1 MEMYDFTYALPNDFD
16 NRVCQLLRQLYKSDE
31 LANAFANCKYEY
43 EDLGLAYYAGLR
55 GDNWNKNAIDMT
67 IEGPQSAVSV
77 LKNNNKTVENAISK
91 ALKSTETGL
100 LLRDTVYLT
109 SDSLSVFPETN
120 EERLNADIQSAELVL
135 SDLIKVGERLCSNP
149 TYNGDSSENS
159 INDFFRDT
167 LSLMGYNEVKDQ
179 TRHGISNSGKG
190 AGEVDILITKDGKEV
205 AIYEGLK
212 LSSVNTSYIDNHIE
226 KSIVNYNALGTATF
240 IIAYVSTYDYANFFN
255 RYFEHLQNIQFP
267 METKQALKVS
277 PFPNASTRL
286 AKMILSRDGYD
297 FPVYFVTFKLLNN
310 LKSKEWILCRDYIP
324 KPIMKI
330 Q

>member
-1 MEMYDFTYALPNDFD
+1 MYDFTYALPNDFD

-31 LANAFANCKYEY
+31 LANSFANCKYEY

-240 IIAYVSTYDYANFFN
+240 IIAYVSTYDYENFFN

-297 FPVYFVTFKLLNN
+297 FPVYFVTFKLLN
-310 LKSKEWILCRDYIP
+310 KSQK
-324 KPIMKI
+324 
-330 Q
+330 

>member
-31 LANAFANCKYEY
+31 LANSFTNCKYEY

-100 LLRDTVYLT
+100 LLRETVYLT

-240 IIAYVSTYDYANFFN
+240 IIAYVSTYDYENFFN

-297 FPVYFVTFKLLNN
+297 FPVYFVTFKLLN
-310 LKSKEWILCRDYIP
+310 KSQK
-324 KPIMKI
+324 
-330 Q
+330 

>member
-1 MEMYDFTYALPNDFD
+1 MGMYDFTYALPNDFGK
-16 NRVCQLLRQLYKSDE
+16 RVCQLIQQLHGNNE
-31 LANAFANCKYEY
+31 LANAFADCKYEY
-43 EDLGLAYYAGLR
+43 EDLGFAYYAGLK

-67 IEGPQSAVSV
+67 IEGPQGAILV

-100 LLRDTVYLT
+100 LLRNTVYLV
-109 SDSLSVFPETN
+109 SDDFSAFPETN
-120 EERLNADIQSAELVL
+120 EERLNSDIKSSELVL
-135 SDLIKVGERLCSNP
+135 ADLIKVGERLCSNA
-149 TYNGDSSENS
+149 TYDINSSENS

-179 TRHGISNSGKG
+179 TRHGISNSGKD

-212 LSSVNTSYIDNHIE
+212 LSSVNASYIDEHIE

-240 IIAYVSTYDYANFFN
+240 IIAYVSTSDYENFFN

-267 METKQALKVS
+267 MEIKQDLKIN

-286 AKMILSRDGYD
+286 ATMILSRDGYD
-297 FPVYFVTFKLLNN
+297 FPVYFVTFKLLN
-310 LKSKEWILCRDYIP
+310 KSK
-324 KPIMKI
+324 K
-330 Q
+330 

>member
-1 MEMYDFTYALPNDFD
+1 MYDFTYALPNDFD

-31 LANAFANCKYEY
+31 LANSFANCKYEY

-297 FPVYFVTFKLLNN
+297 FPVYFVTFKLLN
-310 LKSKEWILCRDYIP
+310 KSQK
-324 KPIMKI
+324 
-330 Q
+330 

>member
-1 MEMYDFTYALPNDFD
+1 MYDFTYALPNDFD

-31 LANAFANCKYEY
+31 IANAFANCKYEY

-67 IEGPQSAVSV
+67 IEGPKSAVSV

-100 LLRDTVYLT
+100 LLRETVYLT

-179 TRHGISNSGKG
+179 TRHGISDSGKD
-190 AGEVDILITKDGKEV
+190 AGEVDILITKDGKEI

-212 LSSVNTSYIDNHIE
+212 LSSVNTSYIDGHIG
-226 KSIVNYNALGTATF
+226 KAIVNYNALGTATF
-240 IIAYVSTYDYANFFN
+240 VVAYVSTSDYESFWN
-255 RYFEHLQNIQFP
+255 RFYNHLQEIQLP
-267 METKQALKVS
+267 LDIKRAIQVVS
-277 PFPNASTRL
+277 HPNASTRI
-286 AKMILSRDGYD
+286 AKMVLSRDGYD
-297 FPVYFVTFKLLNN
+297 FPVYFLTLKLL
-310 LKSKEWILCRDYIP
+310 
-324 KPIMKI
+324 
-330 Q
+330 

>member
-1 MEMYDFTYALPNDFD
+1 MYDFTYALPNDFD

-67 IEGPQSAVSV
+67 IEGPKSAVSV

-100 LLRDTVYLT
+100 LLRETVYLT
-109 SDSLSVFPETN
+109 SDSLSVLPETN

-179 TRHGISNSGKG
+179 TRHGISNGGKG

-226 KSIVNYNALGTATF
+226 
-240 IIAYVSTYDYANFFN
+240 NFAVVV
-255 RYFEHLQNIQFP
+255 
-267 METKQALKVS
+267 K
-277 PFPNASTRL
+277 
-286 AKMILSRDGYD
+286 
-297 FPVYFVTFKLLNN
+297 
-310 LKSKEWILCRDYIP
+310 
-324 KPIMKI
+324 
-330 Q
+330 

>member
-1 MEMYDFTYALPNDFD
+1 MYDFTYALPNDFD
-16 NRVCQLLRQLYKSDE
+16 NRVCQLLRRLYRSNE

-55 GDNWNKNAIDMT
+55 GDDWNKNAIDMT
-67 IEGPQSAVSV
+67 IEGPQSAVLV
-77 LKNNNKTVENAISK
+77 LKTNNKTVENAISK

-100 LLRDTVYLT
+100 LLRDMAYLT
-109 SDSLSVFPETN
+109 SDSLSAFPETN

-149 TYNGDSSENS
+149 TYNEYSSENS
-159 INDFFRDT
+159 INDFFRDA
-167 LSLMGYNEVKDQ
+167 LMLMGYNEVKDQ
-179 TRHGISNSGKG
+179 TRHGISNSGKD

-212 LSSVNTSYIDNHIE
+212 LSSVNTSYIDEHIK

-240 IIAYVSTYDYANFFN
+240 IIAYVSTSDYENFFN
-255 RYFEHLQNIQFP
+255 RYFEHLQNIKFK

-286 AKMILSRDGYD
+286 AKMIFSRDGYD
-297 FPVYFVTFKLLNN
+297 FPVYFVTFKLLN
-310 LKSKEWILCRDYIP
+310 KS
-324 KPIMKI
+324 
-330 Q
+330 

>member
-1 MEMYDFTYALPNDFD
+1 MDIMYDFTYALPNDFD

-67 IEGPQSAVSV
+67 IEGPKSAVSV
-77 LKNNNKTVENAISK
+77 LKNNNKTVENAVSK

-100 LLRDTVYLT
+100 LLRETVYLT
-109 SDSLSVFPETN
+109 SDSLSVFSETN

-135 SDLIKVGERLCSNP
+135 SDLIKVGERLCSNT

-179 TRHGISNSGKG
+179 TRHGISDSGKD
-190 AGEVDILITKDGKEV
+190 AGEVDILITKDGKEI

-212 LSSVNTSYIDNHIE
+212 LSSVNTSYIDGHIG
-226 KSIVNYNALGTATF
+226 KAIVNYNALGTATF
-240 IIAYVSTYDYANFFN
+240 VVAYVSTSDYESFWN
-255 RYFEHLQNIQFP
+255 RFYNHLQEIQLP
-267 METKQALKVS
+267 LDIKRAIQVVS
-277 PFPNASTRL
+277 HPNASTRI
-286 AKMILSRDGYD
+286 AKMVLSRDGYD
-297 FPVYFVTFKLLNN
+297 FPVYFLTLKLL
-310 LKSKEWILCRDYIP
+310 R
-324 KPIMKI
+324 
-330 Q
+330 

>member
-1 MEMYDFTYALPNDFD
+1 MNIMYDFTYALPNDFD

-67 IEGPQSAVSV
+67 IEGPKSAVSV

-100 LLRDTVYLT
+100 LLRETVYLT

-149 TYNGDSSENS
+149 TYNGDCSENS

-179 TRHGISNSGKG
+179 TRHGISNGGKG

-212 LSSVNTSYIDNHIE
+212 LSSVNTSYIDGHIG
-226 KSIVNYNALGTATF
+226 KAVVNYNALGTATF
-240 IIAYVSTYDYANFFN
+240 VVAYVSTSDYESFWN
-255 RYFEHLQNIQFP
+255 RFYNHLQEIQLP
-267 METKQALKVS
+267 LDIKRTIQVVS
-277 PFPNASTRL
+277 HPNASTRI
-286 AKMILSRDGYD
+286 AKMVLSRDGYD
-297 FPVYFVTFKLLNN
+297 FPVYFLTLKLL
-310 LKSKEWILCRDYIP
+310 
-324 KPIMKI
+324 
-330 Q
+330 

>member
-31 LANAFANCKYEY
+31 LANSFANCKYEY

-240 IIAYVSTYDYANFFN
+240 IIAYVRTYDYENFFN

-297 FPVYFVTFKLLNN
+297 FPVYFVTFKLLN
-310 LKSKEWILCRDYIP
+310 KSQK
-324 KPIMKI
+324 
-330 Q
+330 

>member
-1 MEMYDFTYALPNDFD
+1 MYDFTYALPNDFD

-67 IEGPQSAVSV
+67 IEGPKSAVSV

-100 LLRDTVYLT
+100 LLRETVYLT

-149 TYNGDSSENS
+149 TYNGDCSENS

-179 TRHGISNSGKG
+179 TRHGISNGGKG

-212 LSSVNTSYIDNHIE
+212 LSSVNTSYIDGHIG
-226 KSIVNYNALGTATF
+226 KAVVNYNALGTATF
-240 IIAYVSTYDYANFFN
+240 VVAYVSTSDYESFWN
-255 RYFEHLQNIQFP
+255 RFYNHLQEIQLP
-267 METKQALKVS
+267 LDIKRTIQVVS
-277 PFPNASTRL
+277 HPNASTRI
-286 AKMILSRDGYD
+286 AKMVLSRDGYD
-297 FPVYFVTFKLLNN
+297 FPVYFLTLKLL
-310 LKSKEWILCRDYIP
+310 
-324 KPIMKI
+324 
-330 Q
+330 

>member
-1 MEMYDFTYALPNDFD
+1 MGMYDFTYTLPNDFD

-31 LANAFANCKYEY
+31 LANAFSNCKYEY

-55 GDNWNKNAIDMT
+55 GDTWNKNAIDMT
-67 IEGPQSAVSV
+67 IEGPKSV
-77 LKNNNKTVENAISK
+77 ILVLQNNNKTVENAISK

-100 LLRDTVYLT
+100 LLHDTVYLT
-109 SDSLSVFPETN
+109 SDNLSVFPETN

-149 TYNGDSSENS
+149 TYNGYSSENS

-179 TRHGISNSGKG
+179 TRHGISNSGKD
-190 AGEVDILITKDGKEV
+190 AGEVDILITKDGNEV

-212 LSSVNTSYIDNHIE
+212 LSSVSTSYIDEHIE

-240 IIAYVSTYDYANFFN
+240 IVAYVSTSDYENFFN
-255 RYFEHLQNIQFP
+255 RYFEHLQSVQFP
-267 METKQALKVS
+267 MEIEQTLKVS

-297 FPVYFVTFKLLNN
+297 FPVYFVTFKLLN
-310 LKSKEWILCRDYIP
+310 KSQK
-324 KPIMKI
+324 
-330 Q
+330 